1 MAIAAKPRP
10 TARFHCTAA
19 ACNIS
24 AGKRSPANGR
34 EETLVTETRTFIV
47 ADDHPLFRN
56 ALRQTIEP
64 HFSGTII
71 EAATLKEAAAAIE
84 SAQEPDLVLFDLSMP
99 GARGFSGLMYLRAQ
113 YPAVPVCVVSA
124 NEDPGTIR
132 RSMSLGAA
140 GFVPKSSAPAR
151 IREAIATIL
160 AGGTWTPPG
169 LDLRNGWNGEDGLAE
184 RLRSLTPQQLRVLMM
199 MAEGLLNKQIAH
211 ELGVSE
217 ATVKAHVSA
226 VLQKLHV
233 ENRTKAVLA
242 AGRFELGN
250 WQAVAED

>member
-1 MAIAAKPRP
+1 
-10 TARFHCTAA
+10 
-19 ACNIS
+19 
-24 AGKRSPANGR
+24 
-34 EETLVTETRTFIV
+34 
-47 ADDHPLFRN
+47 
-56 ALRQTIEP
+56 
-64 HFSGTII
+64 
-71 EAATLKEAAAAIE
+71 
-84 SAQEPDLVLFDLSMP
+84 
-99 GARGFSGLMYLRAQ
+99 MYLRAQ

-124 NEDPGTIR
+124 SEDAGTIR
-132 RSMSLGAA
+132 RSMALGAA

-151 IREAIATIL
+151 IREAIEAIL

-169 LDLRNGWNGEDGLAE
+169 LDASGGWAGDDALAE
-184 RLRSLTPQQLRVLMM
+184 KLRSLTPQQLRVLMM

-226 VLQKLHV
+226 VLQKLRV

-250 WQAVAED
+250 WQALSED

>member
-1 MAIAAKPRP
+1 MDSI
-10 TARFHCTAA
+10 
-19 ACNIS
+19 
-24 AGKRSPANGR
+24 
-34 EETLVTETRTFIV
+34 VTDALTFIV

-56 ALRQTIEP
+56 ALRQTIAP
-64 HFSGTII
+64 YFAGVIV
-71 EAATLKEAAAAIE
+71 EAATLNEAGAAIE
-84 SAQEPDLVLFDLSMP
+84 AADEPDLVLFDLSMP

-124 NEDPGTIR
+124 TEDAGTIR
-132 RSMSLGAA
+132 RAIALGAA
-140 GFVPKSSAPAR
+140 GFVPKSSPPAK
-151 IREAIATIL
+151 IREAIAAIL
-160 AGGTWTPPG
+160 AGGTWVPAGVDPDEG
-169 LDLRNGWNGEDGLAE
+169 LGEEGGLAA

-226 VLQKLHV
+226 VLQKLGV

-242 AGRFELGN
+242 AGRFELGQ
-250 WQAVAED
+250 WQTSAAD

>member
-1 MAIAAKPRP
+1 LTDAP
-10 TARFHCTAA
+10 
-19 ACNIS
+19 
-24 AGKRSPANGR
+24 
-34 EETLVTETRTFIV
+34 TFIV

-64 HFSGTII
+64 HFKNARIV
-71 EAATLKEAAAAIE
+71 EAATLDEAAAAIE
-84 SAQEPDLVLFDLSMP
+84 AAVEPDLVLFDLSMP

-124 NEDPGTIR
+124 SEDAGSIH

-140 GFVPKSSAPAR
+140 GFVPKSSPPAQ
-151 IREAIATIL
+151 IRSAIEAIL
-160 AGGTWTPPG
+160 DGGAWTPPG
-169 LDLRNGWNGEDGLAE
+169 LEADTGWNEDDALAS

-199 MAEGLLNKQIAH
+199 MSEGLLNKQIAH
-211 ELGVSE
+211 ELNVSE

-226 VLQKLHV
+226 VLQKLGV

-242 AGRFELGN
+242 AGRFELGQWN
-250 WQAVAED
+250 ASVGS

>member
-1 MAIAAKPRP
+1 V
-10 TARFHCTAA
+10 TD
-19 ACNIS
+19 
-24 AGKRSPANGR
+24 
-34 EETLVTETRTFIV
+34 TLTFIV

-64 HFSGTII
+64 HFAGSIV

-84 SAQEPDLVLFDLSMP
+84 KAQEPDLVLFDLSMP
-99 GARGFSGLMYLRAQ
+99 GARGFSGLMFLRAQ

-124 NEDPGTIR
+124 SEDPGTIR
-132 RSMSLGAA
+132 RSMALGAA
-140 GFVPKSSAPAR
+140 GFVPKSSPPAR
-151 IREAIATIL
+151 IREAIAAIL
-160 AGGTWTPPG
+160 AGGTWIPPG
-169 LDLRNGWNGEDGLAE
+169 LDLHDGWSDEGALAE

-199 MAEGLLNKQIAH
+199 MAEGLLNKQIAY

-226 VLQKLHV
+226 VLQKLGV

-242 AGRFELGN
+242 AGRFELGQ
-250 WQAVAED
+250 WQISAAD

>member
-1 MAIAAKPRP
+1 MPDAFQSLRLG
-10 TARFHCTAA
+10 
-19 ACNIS
+19 CNIS
-24 AGKRSPANGR
+24 VARERSG
-34 EETLVTETRTFIV
+34 ETGHIAVTDALAFIV

-64 HFSGTII
+64 HFSGSIT
-71 EAATLKEAAAAIE
+71 EAATLNEVAEAIE
-84 SAQEPDLVLFDLSMP
+84 KAVEPDLVLFDLSMP

-124 NEDPGTIR
+124 SEDSGTIR
-132 RSMSLGAA
+132 QAMALGAA
-140 GFVPKSSAPAR
+140 GFIPKSSSPME
-151 IREAIATIL
+151 IRGAIAAIL

-169 LDLRNGWNGEDGLAE
+169 VDLRDGWSGEGELAE

-226 VLQKLHV
+226 VLQKLGV

-242 AGRFELGN
+242 AGRFEVGQ
-250 WQAVAED
+250 WQVAAPE